1 MPCAGIA
8 PLQVS
13 RLVDSQTFV
22 VRLYRSSPEGH
33 GPVAGMV
40 ERVGSEV
47 QQPFRSMKDLW
58 EIINQ
63 AAGPGGPRLSAGS
76 KRKTIRKT
84 GETQ

>member
-1 MPCAGIA
+1 M
-8 PLQVS
+8 
-13 RLVDSQTFV
+13 DSQTFV
-22 VRLYRSSPEGH
+22 LRLYRSSPEGH

-40 ERVGSEV
+40 ERVGSGV
-47 QQPFRSMKDLW
+47 RQPFRSMEDLW

-63 AAGPGGPRLSAGS
+63 AAGPGGSRFGAGS